1 MITELQL
8 REPNFIDYIGAFID
22 SFRSFFGWWYGDLP
36 LTILALLK
44 RTLIILNDTTSFS
57 IVLFGLFSPWK
68 NDYNIAGWLV
78 GLTIKLIYLPII
90 LTLFVT
96 LVILFISLLLL
107 QLAILPTVIG
117 LIIIN
122 PFLTP

>member
-8 REPNFIDYIGAFID
+8 KEPTIFDYFSAALE

-36 LTILALLK
+36 LTIIALLK
-44 RTLIILNDTTSFS
+44 RTLVVLNDTTSFS
-57 IVLFGLFSPWK
+57 VVLLGLFSPWK
-68 NDYNIAGWLV
+68 NDYNIAGWVV
-78 GLTIKLIYLPII
+78 GLFIKLIYLPLI
-90 LTLFVT
+90 LILFLFV
-96 LVILFISLLLL
+96 VALFIALLLV

-122 PFLTP
+122 PFLAP